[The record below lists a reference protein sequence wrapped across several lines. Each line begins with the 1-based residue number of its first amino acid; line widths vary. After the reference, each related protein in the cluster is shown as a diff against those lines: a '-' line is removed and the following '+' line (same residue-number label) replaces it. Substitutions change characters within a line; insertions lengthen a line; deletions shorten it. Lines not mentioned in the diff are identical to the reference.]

1 MDSVEKS
8 MDTVNAPR
16 PDADNMERDRITL
29 ELEQGRAELERARER
44 IKAYEENVKKAKRDI
59 YDKYSE
65 IAAISNTAHCGICK
79 FRLDDA
85 LTLTFVNEG
94 FQQLLG
100 FSWQELG
107 EKFSY
112 SGVRLLA
119 DASLVENVPRFCAY
133 TRESG
138 DGYTGEFWV
147 NTSNNEKMW
156 VHASA
161 TISID
166 GGGEL
171 YMLCVLQDITNLKN
185 TQLELENALTSL
197 EALTANIP
205 GGIAIFECADGDI
218 ALLLANEGFYALF
231 GCSHDASKERIFS
244 CISNEAREAWY
255 NMAHAAVQYKAP
267 FVYELKLN
275 REDGTSIWCEMT
287 SRPYVMADGVSR
299 IYAMVTDVTARKEM
313 ENKLRVRNEQ
323 RKLVSNSTDE
333 VFFSYDVESDE
344 CTYAGKCGDFTAED
358 VVARDFLKCSLA
370 KNIIHKEDLAISM
383 QFWQNALTTG
393 ENCHFT
399 LRLKWFG
406 AEYKWHLIYL
416 VPIMGEDSKTAQI
429 VGRMVNVDAEKK
441 ESVRNKAIIEE
452 LSSTDQ
458 ASGLLN
464 MKAFNKRAQAML
476 LSRGSN
482 AMALTY
488 SDISDFSYI
497 NENFGYAAG
506 DEVLRLYGDA
516 IKRLGAQVIG
526 ARMHSDYFLTFSIAS
541 SKKAIVDRLSLAHE
555 EFLKIVKLKYPLC
568 DAHLAT
574 GIYFFAPDEMD
585 INAAIDN
592 ANIARKHA
600 KARRSPPCCV
610 YSDEMRKRRL
620 EEQTIAAKFSFA
632 LNNSEFEVFLQPK
645 FALDDMQVVGA
656 EALVRWRN
664 NDGTYLMPDSFI
676 SVFERVGYIV
686 ELDMCVYEQVLMAM
700 RRWIDQGRKLI
711 PISVN
716 FSRIHANTS
725 NFVERVERLALKYD
739 IPHNYIEIET
749 TESAMIDDTGKLL
762 AQLGKLKERGFLVD
776 VDDFGTGYSSLNLLM
791 SSPFDVIKADKS
803 ILDNI
808 DTDKDRA
815 YILHLVN
822 LIKNAEKEIVF
833 EGVETQEQVKL
844 LLEYGCR
851 IGQGWIFDKAIPIDE
866 FEKKYL

>member
-1 MDSVEKS
+1 MNNDEIKS
-8 MDTVNAPR
+8 APPR
-16 PDADNMERDRITL
+16 ADELEHTERDRITL

-100 FSWQELG
+100 YSWQELG
-107 EKFSY
+107 EKYAY
-112 SGVRLLA
+112 SGAKLLA
-119 DASLVENVPRFCAY
+119 DDELVADLPRFCAD
-133 TRESG
+133 TRDSG
-138 DGYTGEFWV
+138 EAYTGEFWV
-147 NTSNNEKMW
+147 NAADGTKMW

-205 GGIAIFECADGDI
+205 GGIAIFECASGGI
-218 ALLLANEGFYALF
+218 ALLLANEGFYGLF
-231 GCSHDASKERIFS
+231 GFSQKASKEEIFS
-244 CISNEAREAWY
+244 CISREAREAWY
-255 NMAHAAVQYKAP
+255 DMARSAMQYRHP

-275 REDGTSIWCEMT
+275 RLDGTSIWCEMT
-287 SRPYVMADGVSR
+287 SRPYVMADGAPR
-299 IYAMVTDVTARKEM
+299 IYTMVTDVTARKEM

-333 VFFSYDVESDE
+333 VFFSYDIESDE
-344 CTYAGKCGDFTAED
+344 CIYTGKCGDAIVED
-358 VVARDFLKCSLA
+358 AVASGFLRDRLA
-370 KNIIHKEDLAISM
+370 QKIIHEDDFALCSRTWKI
-383 QFWQNALTTG
+383 ALTTG
-393 ENCHFT
+393 DNCHFT
-399 LRLKWFG
+399 LRLKWFD
-406 AEYKWHLIYL
+406 AEYRWHLVYL
-416 VPIMGEDSKTAQI
+416 VPIMGENGRTAQI
-429 VGRMVNVDAEKK
+429 VGRMVNVDAETK
-441 ESVRNKAIIEE
+441 ELVRNKAIIEE

-458 ASGLLN
+458 TSGLLN
-464 MKAFNKRAQAML
+464 MKAFTERAQAML
-476 LSRGSN
+476 LSRGGSVV
-482 AMALTY
+482 ALAY

-506 DEVLRLYGDA
+506 NEVLRLYGDA
-516 IKRLGAQVIG
+516 IKRLGAQVVG
-526 ARMHSDYFLTFSIAS
+526 ARMHSDYFLTFNSAATQ
-541 SKKAIVDRLSLAHE
+541 KELVDRLSLAHG
-555 EFLKIVKLKYPLC
+555 EFLEIVKQKYPSC

-574 GIYFFAPDEMD
+574 GIYFFACDDAD

-592 ANIARKHA
+592 ANMARKHV
-600 KARRSPPCCV
+600 KVRRSVPYCV

-645 FALDDMQVVGA
+645 FALEDMRVVGA

-664 NDGTYLMPDSFI
+664 SDGTYLMPDSFI

-700 RRWIDQGRKLI
+700 RRWLDEGRRLI

-725 NFVERVERLALKYD
+725 NFVERVEKLARKYD

-762 AQLGKLKERGFLVD
+762 EQLAMLKERGFLVD

-791 SSPFDVIKADKS
+791 SSPFDIIKADKS

-822 LIKNAEKEIVF
+822 LIKNADKEIVF
-833 EGVETQEQVKL
+833 EGVETKEQVKL